1 MGKSPNSI
9 CRPVGRSDHWLGSCT
24 LPFVCT
30 PGSKEWCLVGACVVG
45 WSRPKATVKE
55 LDALKTTMASNKQR
69 CMASS
74 SAKRK
79 VSERIY
85 DEDVDGGKRRRRFA
99 MRHELW
105 FSRERGVG

>member
-1 MGKSPNSI
+1 
-9 CRPVGRSDHWLGSCT
+9 
-24 LPFVCT
+24 
-30 PGSKEWCLVGACVVG
+30 
-45 WSRPKATVKE
+45 
-55 LDALKTTMASNKQR
+55 
-69 CMASS
+69 MASS